1 MAEHV
6 TSGYLEI
13 LHAKFHDGT
22 TSNKDRA
29 TPNKTKKSKQA
40 QRRAATE
47 TVARKLIDPLYIH
60 WVHI

>member
-1 MAEHV
+1 MIDFLFIE
-6 TSGYLEI
+6 SEKQI
-13 LHAKFHDGT
+13 Q
-22 TSNKDRA
+22 
-29 TPNKTKKSKQA
+29 QA